1 MTPAVRPERRRR
13 SLRRRGAPLFTFV
26 GWLLLGA
33 TVAVGRFLGHDS
45 APVETP
51 MTPPVVAPAES
62 LATTDSVAPVE
73 PVHPPVRVVAT
84 PPPAP
89 KRSVPAP
96 LPKPFAAM
104 HTFASPLIMPR
115 LSLPRT
121 LVPHF
126 KELSS
131 LLTRARPG
139 EPVSV
144 TLSAYCLQGATR
156 RGGPARP
163 GIIAA
168 DPRIFPLAR
177 HVELFAGGRF
187 LGRFLVDDTGKRI
200 RGARIDIWTP
210 DCDDARRFGMRSGVA
225 TLVAIGER

>member
-1 MTPAVRPERRRR
+1 VTPAVRPERRRR
-13 SLRRRGAPLFTFV
+13 PLRRGAHPFTFV

-33 TVAVGRFLGHDS
+33 TFAVGRFLDHDAES
-45 APVETP
+45 VETP
-51 MTPPVVAPAES
+51 PAAPPVA
-62 LATTDSVAPVE
+62 APVE
-73 PVHPPVRVVAT
+73 PEHPPVRVVAK
-84 PPPAP
+84 PPEPPASP
-89 KRSVPAP
+89 KRP
-96 LPKPFAAM
+96 LATPLRKPFASVHA
-104 HTFASPLIMPR
+104 FASPLIMPR

-121 LVPHF
+121 LVPRF
-126 KELSS
+126 TELSS